1 MSNYQ
6 QPYGQNPYG
15 QQPYGQNPYGQNPY
29 GQNPYGQQ
37 PFGFPNDP
45 KTYGYYELLTHILLC
60 MFTFGVWVYI
70 WIYRT
75 TKTLSNVYGM
85 PRQEPVAQMLLCL
98 FVPFYYIYWLYEQG
112 KRAEAYARSAGL
124 QEQCTTLVLVFGF
137 LNSLLAY
144 YVLQDVIN
152 RSAKVMAA
160 RAGRR

>member
-1 MSNYQ
+1 MSHYQ
-6 QPYGQNPYG
+6 QPYGQQPYG
-15 QQPYGQNPYGQNPY
+15 QAPYGQNPYGQNPY
-29 GQNPYGQQ
+29 GQ
-37 PFGFPNDP
+37 PFGPDP
-45 KTYGYYELLTHILLC
+45 KNFGFYDLTTHLLLC
-60 MFTFGVWVYI
+60 LFTCGIWPIIWVH
-70 WIYRT
+70 RT

-137 LNSLLAY
+137 LNSMLAFY
-144 YVLQDVIN
+144 LIQDVIN